1 MPTRARALSS
11 RQRAQALDT
20 IESMTLLTPEQRLQI
35 INSAPSTHGD
45 HLVGIDSALHAV
57 VRVDGLGRR
66 IVALGSS
73 SAEAIE
79 RAKPKVAAS
88 RAEGDARTEAPRGSR
103 RTKGKALYTRKID
116 ADVFAAELAEY
127 RRAVAAVGIEAPE
140 LL

>member
-1 MPTRARALSS
+1 
-11 RQRAQALDT
+11 
-20 IESMTLLTPEQRLQI
+20 MTLLTPEQRLQI
-35 INSAPSTHGD
+35 INSAPGTHGD
-45 HLVGIDSALHAV
+45 HVVSLDSAVHAV

-73 SAEAIE
+73 PAEVIE
-79 RAKPKVAAS
+79 RARPKAAAS
-88 RAEGDARTEAPRGSR
+88 PPETEARSEQRGSR
-103 RTKGKALYTRKID
+103 RTKGKALYTRKVD